1 MNDPV
6 FLGIPKWLEDK
17 REERRGMYSGYS
29 PSRWESDNRETNLLR
44 DVAFNRHSMNDGH
57 HVSPTDNAQIQV
69 GSDGIKVRLVQGI
82 DEESFRQTL
91 SKAQR
96 ATIGV
101 DLEAPDESSDWQE
114 MLRGGLQTALETQV
128 IVFEVSGLSRTCTH
142 QLVRSRRA
150 AFHQQSQRAS
160 FYGDH
165 PEVRMPESVWRNPR
179 ARQAFQESVDAAA
192 KAYRV
197 ATEEDISYQD
207 ARYALPEATTNYIMC
222 EYPVREFLA
231 VYAYR
236 ACSMFSWEIVHTVRE
251 MGRLLSEEH
260 PWLEP
265 FIKISCQKSEQCEAC
280 NGSGFSLVVAGTPIS
295 CEACGGL
302 GKQGNKC
309 TFQGWESV
317 EGQCPL
323 PWAREDNRVF
333 RSKHHRIE
341 RK

>member
-1 MNDPV
+1 MNNPV
-6 FLGIPKWLEDK
+6 FLGMPDWLLNK
-17 REERRGMYSGYS
+17 RLERKSVYKGYT
-29 PSRWESDNRETNLLR
+29 PSRDLRDKRETNLLR

-57 HVSPTDNAQIQV
+57 HVSPTDNGNLQV
-69 GSDGIKVRLVQGI
+69 GTDGIQVRLVQGI
-82 DEESFRQTL
+82 NEESFQRTL

-101 DLEAPDESSDWQE
+101 DLAADEESSDWQE

-160 FYGDH
+160 FYGDY
-165 PEVRMPESVWRNPR
+165 PEVRMPESVWRNTR
-179 ARQAFQESVDAAA
+179 ARQAFQEAIDAAA
-192 KAYRV
+192 RAYRI
-197 ATEEDISYQD
+197 ATDEDISYQD

-251 MGRLLSEEH
+251 MGRLLSEAH
-260 PWLEP
+260 PWLDK
-265 FIKISCQKSEQCEAC
+265 FIKISCQTSELCGVCE
-280 NGSGFSLVVAGTPIS
+280 GTGVDKDFDS
-295 CEACGGL
+295 ECMACGGL

-309 TFQGWESV
+309 TFQGWETV

-333 RSKHHRIE
+333 RSEHHRIE
-341 RK
+341 RKEG